1 MAPGGAV
8 GRLGAG
14 KSGTVLPGKG
24 VPRRVV
30 RVPASRRA
38 NECREADVKQASAV
52 APEAAVGVVRLGREG
67 RRGDRFA

>member
-1 MAPGGAV
+1 MVPAAGRPCSEPAKHGA
-8 GRLGAG
+8 
-14 KSGTVLPGKG
+14 VLPGTG

-38 NECREADVKQASAV
+38 NECREANVKQASTA
-52 APEAAVGVVRLGREG
+52 APKAAVGVVRLGGG